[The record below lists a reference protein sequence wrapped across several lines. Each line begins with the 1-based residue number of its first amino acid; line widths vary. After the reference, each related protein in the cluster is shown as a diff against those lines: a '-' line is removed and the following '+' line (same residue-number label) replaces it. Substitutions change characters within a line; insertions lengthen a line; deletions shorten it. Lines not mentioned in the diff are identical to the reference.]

1 MAECFPTQQSLQL
14 DASERPTCSQLL
26 RSELFTKDNFAQKFP
41 QELRSRIQKENQ
53 QNPLLL
59 KSMNRGAAAERNNR
73 DSHGDN
79 VKENKETTRKKK
91 KDKVGGAIGERTYDL
106 CGRILSRLNVFVF
119 TVIPSQRWLMYLS
132 QSTI

>member
-1 MAECFPTQQSLQL
+1 MLPTLQQSLQL

-79 VKENKETTRKKK
+79 VKENKETSRKKK
-91 KDKVGGAIGERTYDL
+91 KDKVRECVGKSVCVMHAGEVCIICMFLCFCCFKDKGG
-106 CGRILSRLNVFVF
+106 
-119 TVIPSQRWLMYLS
+119 
-132 QSTI
+132 